1 MLVWGSVNIPDEV
14 TLYARLIRQELE
26 KLRRLD
32 PLLPFG
38 VLTVLIEKELS
49 NMPPTTDD

>member
-1 MLVWGSVNIPDEV
+1 MNIPEEV
-14 TLYARLIRQELE
+14 TLYSRLIRQELE

-38 VLTVLIEKELS
+38 VLTILIEKEL
-49 NMPPTTDD
+49 NNLPPTDDD